1 MTMRIPLPES
11 LRPPEGVVASPA
23 IPRDAATIALV
34 RDGDQGLETYLLRRR
49 STLEF
54 APGMLVFPGGG
65 VHEGDLRVTDWIGP
79 DVSAWATTFSCDETV
94 ARGLVVAALRETF
107 EESGVLFA
115 SPGPVPRAKSARE
128 VPPLP
133 VIADTSGF
141 NAERRALDAGD
152 LDFADFLDAQGLVLR
167 VDLIGAWAHW
177 VTPTFEPRRFDTR
190 FFVAAVPEGQQVG
203 ELPGEA
209 DRAAWWPIREIWPA
223 TESGSYM
230 MLPPTVVTC
239 RELEGLTVDDLPRAL
254 AERAFDRIEPAL
266 VDIDGD
272 LFLEYAGVET
282 S

>member
-1 MTMRIPLPES
+1 MSFRIPLPES
-11 LRPPEGVVASPA
+11 LRPPAGVIASPA

-34 RDGDQGLETYLLRRR
+34 RDGAQGLETYLLRRR

-65 VHEGDLRVTDWIGP
+65 VHDGDLRVSDWIGP
-79 DVSAWATTFSCDETV
+79 DAAAWADAFDCDETV

-115 SPGPVPRAKSARE
+115 SPGGGE
-128 VPPLP
+128 P
-133 VIADTSGF
+133 VIADTSAF
-141 NAERRALDAGD
+141 TAERRALDAGE

-190 FFVAAVPEGQQVG
+190 FFIAAVPEGQQVG

-223 TESGSYM
+223 VESGEYM
-230 MLPPTVVTC
+230 MLPPTSVTC

-254 AERAFDRIEPAL
+254 TERTFDRIEPAL
-266 VDIDGD
+266 VETDGE
-272 LFLEYAGVET
+272 LFLEYAVEGP
-282 S
+282 

>member
-11 LRPPEGVVASPA
+11 LRPPEGEVAAPA
-23 IPRDAATIALV
+23 TPRDAATIALV
-34 RDGDQGLETYLLRRR
+34 RDGANGLETYLLRRR

-54 APGMLVFPGGG
+54 APGVLVFPGGG
-65 VHEGDLRVTDWIGP
+65 VHDGDLRVTEWIGP
-79 DVSAWATTFSCDETV
+79 DVSVWAKTFNCEESL

-115 SPGPVPRAKSARE
+115 SPGDDES
-128 VPPLP
+128 

-141 NAERRALDAGD
+141 AAERLALDAGE

-209 DRAAWWPIREIWPA
+209 DRASWWPIREIWPA
-223 TESGSYM
+223 IESGTSM
-230 MLPPTVVTC
+230 MLPPTSVTC
-239 RELEGLTVDDLPRAL
+239 RELAGLTVADLPRAL
-254 AERAFDRIEPAL
+254 AERAFARIEPAL
-266 VDIDGD
+266 VDIDGQ
-272 LFLEYAGVET
+272 LFLEYAGVTEP
-282 S
+282 